1 MRKTPQDI
9 ILLHMSTINE
19 DHMIYGSWNI
29 RCDRQIFLSF
39 WAIFCPCTPK
49 KTKFWKNE
57 KNTWRYYHF
66 THVYHKWQSCDIW
79 FVRYGAQQTEFFA
92 FWTIFCSFTCPPN
105 NPKKLKFGKNE
116 KRSLKILLFYTCVP
130 KMRIIWCMI
139 LEIWSLTDWFL
150 SFWTIFCPF
159 TPSPLPQTTQKLNKK
174 NEKRTPRDIILL
186 QMCTINKDHMM
197 YVFWD
202 IKCNGQIFCHFGP
215 FFALYPLTWKIKI
228 WKKWKKSLN
237 ILLFYTCVPKM
248 TIMMY
253 GSWDMEPD
261 KLIFLSLW
269 TIFCPFTPT
278 PPPNYPPKKIF

>member
-159 TPSPLPQTTQKLNKK
+159 TPSPLLQTTQKLNKK
-174 NEKRTPRDIILL
+174 NEKRMPRDIILL

-202 IKCNGQIFCHFGP
+202 IKCNGQ
-215 FFALYPLTWKIKI
+215 
-228 WKKWKKSLN
+228 N
-237 ILLFYTCVPKM
+237 
-248 TIMMY
+248 
-253 GSWDMEPD
+253 
-261 KLIFLSLW
+261 FLSFW
-269 TIFCPFTPT
+269 TIFCPLSPYLKNQNLEKMKKKPEHIIILHMCTKNDNHDVWFLRYGAWQTDFFVIVDHFLPFYPHPT
-278 PPPNYPPKKIF
+278 P